1 MHIRTVKIVMGLW
14 LAGIPLSAAAED
26 VPSYATLPL
35 QPPHATTIISA
46 PYTDHVALDRAA
58 NAYSTPKAI
67 ANFLKREFT
76 FKRDLDL
83 FGEADHWQ
91 SPDEFLA
98 QQAGDCEDYA
108 LLAQA
113 LLRRHGF
120 EALIFSVFGE
130 DGYAHTVAVFVDQD
144 GRYDVINQ
152 DRLELTHVQ
161 SLEAIAS
168 RLYPAWTYA
177 AIVEQDGF
185 YGQPVKEFFNE
196 HPAASPAQDPASF
209 LF

>member
-1 MHIRTVKIVMGLW
+1 MRVRTVKIAIGVW
-14 LAGIPLSAAAED
+14 LAGIPLSVSAEELR
-26 VPSYATLPL
+26 SYAALSL
-35 QPPHATTIISA
+35 QAPYATAIPSA
-46 PYTDHVALDRAA
+46 PDTGPRALDRLAG
-58 NAYSTPKAI
+58 AYSTPKAI

-120 EALIFSVFGE
+120 DAFIFSVFGE
-130 DGYAHTVAVFVDQD
+130 DGYAHTVAVFVDED

-152 DRLELTHVQ
+152 DRLELARVP

-168 RLYPAWTYA
+168 RLYPAWTFA
-177 AIVEQDGF
+177 AIVEQDGS
-185 YGQPVKEFFNE
+185 YGQPVQEFFNE
-196 HPAASPAQDPASF
+196 HPAATLTHDPAGFSF
-209 LF
+209 